1 MTRTNS
7 KARTKREL
15 IITAWDDL
23 GRTMV
28 GASELRKIQAVIS
41 DRSGAVAL
49 ESPAAI
55 ARMLADEGAE
65 LRHPEVIEF
74 DALWREA
81 DIKRKAKRLG
91 AQDAL
96 AAGKPLR
103 LRQAEAF
110 IRKLERLRGRSE
122 QTGDKAAGQ
131 RARDAAV
138 KAREV
143 EESHAKDRSLDKVIR
158 LEHGEIAEW
167 LAVWLQT
174 PRLFR
179 EWLELRRRSADFRR
193 KFSALTVSHRDTETQ
208 RPREVKTKAQ

>member
-1 MTRTNS
+1 MTRTIS

-23 GRTMV
+23 GRSMV
-28 GASELRKIQAVIS
+28 GASELRKIQSAI
-41 DRSGAVAL
+41 REQFGAGAI

-55 ARMLADEGAE
+55 ARALADEGAE

-74 DALWREA
+74 DARWREA
-81 DIKRKAKRLG
+81 EIKRNAGRFPRLNIVPG
-91 AQDAL
+91 S
-96 AAGKPLR
+96 KPLR

-110 IRKLERLRGRSE
+110 IKRLERVRARSE

-143 EESHAKDRSLDKVIR
+143 AESMAKDRTLDQAIR
-158 LEHGEIAEW
+158 IEQGEIAEW

-174 PRLFR
+174 PKLFW
-179 EWLELRRRSADFRR
+179 EWLELRRRSADFRE
-193 KFSALTVSHRDTETQ
+193 KFCKPQRHGDTE
-208 RPREVKTKAQ
+208 